1 MRFFLPSV
9 PIFSQNDSSFSSL
22 RAATGGRG
30 DFGLGDAIFVFLLIT
45 AKPVFQTMNYL
56 TTGRQSICLYVY
68 SSAYQTVPDK
78 PTSKIWVL

>member
-30 DFGLGDAIFVFLLIT
+30 DFGLGDAMLLFFLTT
-45 AKPVFQTMNYL
+45 AKPVFGMKNYN
-56 TTGRQSICLYVY
+56 
-68 SSAYQTVPDK
+68 TVHLGYIAD
-78 PTSKIWVL
+78 

>member
-30 DFGLGDAIFVFLLIT
+30 DLGLGDAMLAFFLTT
-45 AKPVFQTMNYL
+45 ARPVFQTMN
-56 TTGRQSICLYVY
+56 
-68 SSAYQTVPDK
+68 
-78 PTSKIWVL
+78 